1 MQLWTVTVSK
11 KSFRTKTGKTQLTR
25 NCINFTSFFLHPD
38 EPQIFGPFVIIG
50 SVLLVSGA
58 MFLFFATEI
67 CNRLKKNAARVR
79 DPEIDKLRNL
89 HEVKHWVDPGEQ

>member
-1 MQLWTVTVSK
+1 MSK
-11 KSFRTKTGKTQLTR
+11 
-25 NCINFTSFFLHPD
+25 NCITFTSFFLDPD